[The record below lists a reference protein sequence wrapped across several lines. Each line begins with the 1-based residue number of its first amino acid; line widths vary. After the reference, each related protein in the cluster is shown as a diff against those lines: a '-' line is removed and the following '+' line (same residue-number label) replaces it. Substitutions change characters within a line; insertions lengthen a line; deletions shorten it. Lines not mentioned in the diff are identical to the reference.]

1 MLVAHML
8 VTFGICFLAGMHWTI
23 WDEYQERSSLYWS
36 LGLTLLG
43 FYAMISMIGHVTKI
57 N

>member
-1 MLVAHML
+1 ML
-8 VTFGICFLAGMHWTI
+8 VTFAICFLAGMHWAI

-43 FYAMISMIGHVTKI
+43 FYNMISMIGYVAKV